1 MDASRFIA
9 GKLRF
14 KGRLAMVS
22 IAVSFFVIIVAVSV
36 SSGFRHEIRSGISS
50 ICGDLQILPDD
61 MNYVG
66 NQRPVS
72 DSASWLRGV
81 CSLPG
86 VVSVSPAVY
95 KAGIVKS
102 GDNIHGVLIKGVER
116 KDTVPLGVSIP
127 SALADK
133 LSLAQGDDM
142 LTYFIG
148 EKVRVRKF
156 RVTDVYRGVLDGSDN
171 LVVFAQIGD
180 MRRLEGWGDGDAS
193 CFEVMLDP
201 SRRSA
206 DRMKG
211 MSALVG
217 TYILTNETEDDPDVT
232 VTSAQS
238 RYPQI
243 FAWLDLIDFNVLWI
257 LILMIAVAGFN
268 MISGLLI
275 LLFRN
280 IPTIG
285 TLKSLGMTDRAISRV
300 FLRVASSLVLKG
312 MAIGN
317 GLALLFIAV
326 QGTTKLIRLN
336 PENYF
341 VSFVPVRL
349 NIPWILSCDAIAYVA
364 IMILLLIPCLFVSRV
379 DPAQTVRAQ

>member
-1 MDASRFIA
+1 
-9 GKLRF
+9 
-14 KGRLAMVS
+14 MVS

-81 CSLPG
+81 RSLPG

-133 LSLAQGDDM
+133 LSLVQGDDM

-285 TLKSLGMTDRAISRV
+285 TLKSLGMTDRAISCV

>member
-1 MDASRFIA
+1 
-9 GKLRF
+9 
-14 KGRLAMVS
+14 MVS
-22 IAVSFFVIIVAVSV
+22 IAVSFLVIIVSI

-66 NQRPVS
+66 SQIPVS
-72 DSASWLRGV
+72 DSASWLQGV
-81 CSLPG
+81 RSLPG
-86 VVSVSPAVY
+86 VESVSPAVY

-133 LSLAQGDDM
+133 LSLSAGDEM

-156 RVTDVYRGVLDGSDN
+156 RVTDIYRGILDGNDN
-171 LVVFAQIGD
+171 LVVFAGIGD
-180 MRRLEGWGDGDAS
+180 IRRLEGWNEGDAS
-193 CFEVMLDP
+193 CFEVILEP
-201 SRRSA
+201 AKRSA
-206 DRMKG
+206 AKMKE
-211 MSALVG
+211 MSALAG
-217 TYILTNETEDDPDVT
+217 TYILANETEDDPDVT

-257 LILMIAVAGFN
+257 LVLMIAVAGFN

-326 QGTTKLIRLN
+326 QGATKVIRLN

-379 DPAQTVRAQ
+379 DPAQTVRVQ